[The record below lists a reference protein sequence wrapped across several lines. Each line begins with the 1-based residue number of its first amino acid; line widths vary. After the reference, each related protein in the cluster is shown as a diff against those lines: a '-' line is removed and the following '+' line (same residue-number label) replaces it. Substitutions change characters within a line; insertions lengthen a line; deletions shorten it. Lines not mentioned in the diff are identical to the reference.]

1 MKRTPINRQSKKKR
15 QQLKDEQPIR
25 KQLMERCKGVCE
37 ECGSTG
43 FPFGI
48 HPHEKI
54 FRSHLG
60 ELSLDNSLML
70 CQVCHSRKHGIVVK

>member
-37 ECGSTG
+37 ECGGNG

-48 HPHEKI
+48 HPHESVY
-54 FRSHLG
+54 RSHGG
-60 ELSLDNSLML
+60 ELSLTNTKML
-70 CQVCHSRKHGIVVK
+70 CTHCHGKKHGLSMK